1 MVENIENWLIV
12 EFQVPMNIASI
23 ISIILT
29 VLGILLVCLIV
40 DIITKRLILT
50 GIKKFV
56 MKTENVI
63 DEMIFEKKVFHNLAH
78 IVPAIIVYIASAWFS
93 FNEDL
98 QNVLQNIV
106 YAYILFILGL
116 TAFKLLDTM
125 VEFYQTKEYSKSRP
139 IKGIIQVVKIV
150 VAVFIAIFIV
160 AIFTKESTAWAL
172 LSSLGG
178 MSAIIILVFKD
189 SILGLVAG
197 IQLSANKQLRIGDWI
212 EMPKFNADGEV
223 VDISLTKITVS
234 NWDKTLTNIPAYKF
248 LDESFKNWQG
258 MSEAGGRRI
267 KRSIYI
273 DMTSIKFLDEE
284 MMSHLMEIECLQ
296 HYLSHKQQDIKI
308 YNKEHN
314 TNNAVNGRKLTNI
327 GTFRAYVLEY
337 LKANPYIHKD
347 YTLLVRQ
354 LAPTDHGLPIEVY
367 CFTNDTA
374 WASYEGIMAD
384 IFDHLLAILDGFDLR
399 IYQNPTGNDFRK

>member
-1 MVENIENWLIV
+1 
-12 EFQVPMNIASI
+12 
-23 ISIILT
+23 
-29 VLGILLVCLIV
+29 
-40 DIITKRLILT
+40 
-50 GIKKFV
+50 
-56 MKTENVI
+56 MK
-63 DEMIFEKKVFHNLAH
+63 KKVFHNLAH

-98 QNVLQNIV
+98 QHVLQNIV

-258 MSEAGGRRI
+258 MSDAGGRRI

-296 HYLSHKQQDIKI
+296 YYLTHKQQDIKI

-314 TNNAVNGRKLTNI
+314 TNNAVNERKLTNI

-354 LAPTDHGLPIEVY
+354 LAATDHGLPIEVY
-367 CFTNDTA
+367 CFTNDIA

-399 IYQNPTGNDFRK
+399 IYQNPTGNDFRKITN